1 MLLEEGICKHLFDY
15 RLISHIPDPC
25 QYAYICILCHV
36 HALCILFLFHTELK
50 YFRLDAQTGG
60 VAEMDGSMKTEQAG
74 NTLPRPLDD
83 ITVLD
88 MTVALAGP
96 FATLLLAGLG
106 AHVIKVENPAN
117 GDTCRENAPYLGAE
131 GASLVRRGP
140 DDISVSA
147 INRLRNKLG
156 ITLNLKHP
164 EGRSVFADLLKRCD
178 VLVENYS
185 RGTLDRLGVGY
196 GWMKTVNPR
205 LVYCSIT
212 GFGSEDDSSPAKAMD
227 TIIQA
232 QSGMMYTSGEPEDPP
247 IRVGIPMADLCA
259 PMFGVIGVMAAIHQA
274 QRTGA
279 GQHIDVSMLGA
290 LTMMVSVEPF
300 DLLERCGIP
309 QRTGQTLP
317 RLAPFGVYPT
327 KDGFI
332 ALCAPTE
339 AMARA
344 FFEAAGH
351 PELADDERFST
362 RNARVKNFQE
372 LNAFIERFT
381 SSLTSAEAVTRLERA
396 GAPAAE
402 VRDPY
407 AATRDPR
414 VVRRGE
420 TQPLLHP
427 KYGAVADVYGMGMPF
442 TFSGSRIGFDQP
454 PPALGEHN
462 DRVYGHML
470 GYSPERI
477 LELKALKVI

>member
-1 MLLEEGICKHLFDY
+1 MTEAQAALPKPLE
-15 RLISHIPDPC
+15 
-25 QYAYICILCHV
+25 
-36 HALCILFLFHTELK
+36 
-50 YFRLDAQTGG
+50 
-60 VAEMDGSMKTEQAG
+60 
-74 NTLPRPLDD
+74 D

-106 AHVIKVENPAN
+106 ARVIKVENPAA

-131 GASLVRRGP
+131 GVSLARRSA
-140 DDISVSA
+140 DDMAVSA

-164 EGRSVFADLLKRCD
+164 EARAVFADLVQRCD

-196 GWMKTVNPR
+196 DWMQKVNPR

-212 GFGSEDDSSPAKAMD
+212 GFGSEDVSSPAKAMD

-232 QSGMMYTSGEPEDPP
+232 QSGVMYTSGEPHDPP
-247 IRVGIPMADLCA
+247 IRIGIPLADLCA
-259 PMFGVIGVMAAIHQA
+259 PMFGVIGVLAAVHQA
-274 QRTGA
+274 RRTGA
-279 GQHIDVSMLGA
+279 GQHVDVSMLGA

-327 KDGFI
+327 RDGFI

-339 AMARA
+339 AMARG
-344 FFEAAGH
+344 FFAAAGR
-351 PELADDERFST
+351 PELADDERFAT
-362 RNARVKNFQE
+362 RDARVQNFQE

-381 SSLTSAEAVTRLERA
+381 RSLTSSEALARLERA
-396 GAPAAE
+396 GVPAAE
-402 VRDPY
+402 VREPS

-414 VVRRGE
+414 VLERGE
-420 TQPLLHP
+420 TVPLLHP
-427 KYGAVADVYGMGMPF
+427 KFGAVEEVYGMGMPF
-442 TFSGSRIGFDQP
+442 KFSGSAIGFDQP
-454 PPALGEHN
+454 PPVLGEHN
-462 DRVYGHML
+462 DVVYGQIL

-477 LELKALKVI
+477 AELKRQKVI

>member
-1 MLLEEGICKHLFDY
+1 MQQRNEIKGRHMVAAPNTKNAEAALPKPLE
-15 RLISHIPDPC
+15 
-25 QYAYICILCHV
+25 
-36 HALCILFLFHTELK
+36 
-50 YFRLDAQTGG
+50 
-60 VAEMDGSMKTEQAG
+60 
-74 NTLPRPLDD
+74 D

-106 AHVIKVENPAN
+106 ARVLKVENPAG
-117 GDTCRENAPYLGAE
+117 GDNCRENAPYLGAE
-131 GASLVRRGP
+131 GASLMRRSD

-147 INRLRNKLG
+147 INRLRNKLA

-164 EGRSVFADLLKRCD
+164 EARAVFADLVRKCD

-185 RGTLDRLGVGY
+185 RGTLDRLGFGY
-196 GWMKTVNPR
+196 GWLHEVNPR
-205 LVYCSIT
+205 LVYCSFT
-212 GFGSEDDSSPAKAMD
+212 GFGSDDDSSPAKAMD

-259 PMFGVIGVMAAIHQA
+259 PMFGVIGVLAAIHQA
-274 QRTGA
+274 QRTGL

-290 LTMMVSVEPF
+290 LTMMVAVEPF

-327 KDGFI
+327 RDGYI

-351 PELADDERFST
+351 PELALDDKFST
-362 RNARVKNFQE
+362 RDARVKNFQE
-372 LNAFIERFT
+372 LNSFIEQFT
-381 SSLTSAEAVTRLERA
+381 RSLTSAEAVARLERA

-402 VRDPY
+402 VRTPY

-420 TQPLLHP
+420 TVPLLHP
-427 KYGAVADVYGMGMPF
+427 KHGAVEDVYGMGMPF
-442 TFSGSRIGFDQP
+442 TFSGSHVGFDQP

-462 DRVYGHML
+462 DCVYGRIL

-477 LELKALKVI
+477 TELKSRKVI

>member
-1 MLLEEGICKHLFDY
+1 MLEIMKTNEEG
-15 RLISHIPDPC
+15 
-25 QYAYICILCHV
+25 A
-36 HALCILFLFHTELK
+36 
-50 YFRLDAQTGG
+50 
-60 VAEMDGSMKTEQAG
+60 
-74 NTLPRPLDD
+74 TLPKPLDD

-88 MTVALAGP
+88 MTAALAGP

-106 AHVIKVENPAN
+106 ARVIKVENPAN
-117 GDTCRENAPYLGAE
+117 GDTCRENAPYLGAD
-131 GASLVRRGP
+131 GASLVRRSE

-164 EGRSVFADLLKRCD
+164 EARAVFADLVRKCD

-196 GWMKTVNPR
+196 SWLHEVNPR

-232 QSGMMYTSGEPEDPP
+232 QSGMMHTSGEPQDPP

-274 QRTGA
+274 QRTGV

-339 AMARA
+339 AMSRA

-351 PELADDERFST
+351 PEMADNEKFAT
-362 RNARVKNFQE
+362 RNARVKNFHE
-372 LNAFIERFT
+372 LNAFIEQFT
-381 SSLTSAEAVTRLERA
+381 RSLTSAEAVARLERA

-402 VRDPY
+402 VREPY

-414 VVRRGE
+414 VVQRGE
-420 TQPLLHP
+420 TMPLLHP
-427 KYGAVADVYGMGMPF
+427 KYGSVEDVYGMGMPF
-442 TFSGSRIGFDQP
+442 TFSGSCIGFDQP
-454 PPALGEHN
+454 PPAMGEHN
-462 DRVYGHML
+462 DTVYAQVL
-470 GYSPERI
+470 GYSPEKI
-477 LELKALKVI
+477 SELKALKVI

>member
-1 MLLEEGICKHLFDY
+1 MAAKEAAGLPKPLE
-15 RLISHIPDPC
+15 
-25 QYAYICILCHV
+25 
-36 HALCILFLFHTELK
+36 
-50 YFRLDAQTGG
+50 
-60 VAEMDGSMKTEQAG
+60 
-74 NTLPRPLDD
+74 D

-88 MTVALAGP
+88 MTLALAGP
-96 FATLLLAGLG
+96 FATFLLAGLG
-106 AHVIKVENPAN
+106 ARVIKVENPTA
-117 GDTCRENAPYLGAE
+117 GDQCRENAPYLGAD
-131 GASLVRRGP
+131 GASLVRRGAE
-140 DDISVSA
+140 DISVSA

-164 EGRSVFADLLKRCD
+164 EARAVFADLVKKCD

-196 GWMKTVNPR
+196 GWLHEVNPR

-212 GFGSEDDSSPAKAMD
+212 GFGSEDDSSPARAMD

-232 QSGMMYTSGEPEDPP
+232 QSGMMYTSGEPQDPP

-259 PMFGVIGVMAAIHQA
+259 PMFGVIGIMAAIHQA
-274 QRTGA
+274 QRTGL

-332 ALCAPTE
+332 AICAPTE
-339 AMARA
+339 AMSRA
-344 FFEAAGH
+344 FFEATGH
-351 PELADDERFST
+351 PELADDERFAT

-372 LNAFIERFT
+372 LNGFIEQFT
-381 SSLTSAEAVTRLERA
+381 RSLTSSEAVARLEHA

-407 AATRDPR
+407 SATRDPR
-414 VVRRGE
+414 VVQRGE
-420 TQPLLHP
+420 TVPLLHP
-427 KYGAVADVYGMGMPF
+427 KYGAVEDVYGMGMPF
-442 TFSGSRIGFDQP
+442 TFSGSNVGFDQP

-462 DRVYGHML
+462 DMVYSRVL
-470 GYSPERI
+470 GYSSERI
-477 LELKALKVI
+477 AELRAQKVI

>member
-1 MLLEEGICKHLFDY
+1 MVGKTNTKEAG
-15 RLISHIPDPC
+15 
-25 QYAYICILCHV
+25 A
-36 HALCILFLFHTELK
+36 ALPK
-50 YFRLDAQTGG
+50 
-60 VAEMDGSMKTEQAG
+60 
-74 NTLPRPLDD
+74 PLGD

-96 FATLLLAGLG
+96 FATFLLAGLG
-106 AHVIKVENPAN
+106 ARVIKVENPAN
-117 GDTCRENAPYLGAE
+117 GDTCRENAPYLGEE
-131 GASLVRRGP
+131 GASLVRRKAE
-140 DDISVSA
+140 DVSVSA

-164 EGRSVFADLLKRCD
+164 DSRTVFADLVKKCD

-196 GWMKTVNPR
+196 SWLQEMNPR
-205 LVYCSIT
+205 LIYCSIT
-212 GFGSEDDSSPAKAMD
+212 GYGSEDNLSPAKAMD

-232 QSGMMYTSGEPEDPP
+232 QSGMMYTSGEPQDPP
-247 IRVGIPMADLCA
+247 VRIGIPMADLCA

-274 QRTGA
+274 QRTGV

-300 DLLERCGIP
+300 DLLERCGMP

-317 RLAPFGVYPT
+317 RLAPFGIYPT
-327 KDGFI
+327 RDGFI

-339 AMARA
+339 AMARD
-344 FFEAAGH
+344 FFVAAGH
-351 PELADDERFST
+351 PEMSDDERFAT
-362 RNARVKNFQE
+362 RDARVKNFQE
-372 LNAFIERFT
+372 LNAFIEHFTRAMT
-381 SSLTSAEAVTRLERA
+381 SSQALARLERA
-396 GAPAAE
+396 GVPAAE

-414 VVRRGE
+414 VVQRGE
-420 TQPLLHP
+420 TVSLRHP
-427 KYGAVADVYGMGMPF
+427 KYGAVEDVYGMGMPI
-442 TFSGSRIGFDQP
+442 TFSGSSVGFDQP

-462 DRVYGHML
+462 DAVYGQIL

-477 LELKALKVI
+477 MELRTQKVI

>member
-1 MLLEEGICKHLFDY
+1 MAETTKTNEAGAT
-15 RLISHIPDPC
+15 IP
-25 QYAYICILCHV
+25 
-36 HALCILFLFHTELK
+36 K
-50 YFRLDAQTGG
+50 
-60 VAEMDGSMKTEQAG
+60 
-74 NTLPRPLDD
+74 PLDD

-106 AHVIKVENPAN
+106 AHVIKVENPAG

-131 GASLVRRGP
+131 GASLVRRSP
-140 DDISVSA
+140 DDVSVSA

-164 EGRSVFADLLKRCD
+164 EARAVFTDLVKKCD

-196 GWMKTVNPR
+196 GWLHEVNPR

-212 GFGSEDDSSPAKAMD
+212 GFGSGDDSSPAKAMD

-232 QSGMMYTSGEPEDPP
+232 QSGMMYTSGEPQDPP

-274 QRTGA
+274 QRTGV

-317 RLAPFGVYPT
+317 RLAPFGIYPT

-332 ALCAPTE
+332 AICAPTE

-344 FFEAAGH
+344 FFQAAGH
-351 PELADDERFST
+351 PELADDERFAT

-372 LNAFIERFT
+372 LNGFIERFT
-381 SSLTSAEAVTRLERA
+381 RSLTSSEAVARLEHA

-402 VRDPY
+402 VRAPY
-407 AATRDPR
+407 SATRDPR
-414 VVRRGE
+414 VVQRGE
-420 TQPLLHP
+420 TVPLLHP
-427 KYGAVADVYGMGMPF
+427 KYGAVEDVYGMGMPF
-442 TFSGSRIGFDQP
+442 TFSGSNVGFDQP

-462 DRVYGHML
+462 DMVYGRVL
-470 GYSPERI
+470 GYSSERI
-477 LELKALKVI
+477 AELRAQKVI

>member
-1 MLLEEGICKHLFDY
+1 MIGRKEDAG
-15 RLISHIPDPC
+15 
-25 QYAYICILCHV
+25 A
-36 HALCILFLFHTELK
+36 ALPK
-50 YFRLDAQTGG
+50 
-60 VAEMDGSMKTEQAG
+60 
-74 NTLPRPLDD
+74 PLDD

-106 AHVIKVENPAN
+106 AHVIKLENPSS
-117 GDTCRENAPYLGAE
+117 GDTCRENAPYIGAK
-131 GASLVRRGP
+131 GASLARR
-140 DDISVSA
+140 DAEDISVSA

-156 ITLNLKHP
+156 ISLNLKHP
-164 EGRSVFADLLKRCD
+164 EARAVFADLVRKCD

-196 GWMKTVNPR
+196 SWLHAVNPR

-232 QSGMMYTSGEPEDPP
+232 QSGMMYTSGEPEDGPVR
-247 IRVGIPMADLCA
+247 IGIPMADLCA

-274 QRTGA
+274 ERTGI

-327 KDGFI
+327 KDGYI

-339 AMARA
+339 AMSRA
-344 FFEAAGH
+344 FFAAAGH
-351 PELADDERFST
+351 PEMADDEKFAT

-381 SSLTSAEAVTRLERA
+381 RSLTSSEAVARLEQA

-402 VRDPY
+402 VRAPF

-414 VVRRGE
+414 VAQRGE
-420 TQPLLHP
+420 VVPLVHP
-427 KYGAVADVYGMGMPF
+427 KYGAVEDVYGMGMPF

-454 PPALGEHN
+454 PPELGEHN
-462 DRVYGHML
+462 DTVYGRFL
-470 GYSPERI
+470 GYSPEKI
-477 LELKALKVI
+477 AALRSKKVI

>member
-1 MLLEEGICKHLFDY
+1 MLETTKTNEEGAK
-15 RLISHIPDPC
+15 
-25 QYAYICILCHV
+25 
-36 HALCILFLFHTELK
+36 
-50 YFRLDAQTGG
+50 
-60 VAEMDGSMKTEQAG
+60 
-74 NTLPRPLDD
+74 LPKPLDD
-83 ITVLD
+83 ISVLD

-106 AHVIKVENPAN
+106 ARVIKVENPAN
-117 GDTCRENAPYLGAE
+117 GDTCRENAPYLGAD
-131 GASLVRRGP
+131 GASLVRRSE

-164 EGRSVFADLLKRCD
+164 EARAVFADLVRKCD

-196 GWMKTVNPR
+196 SWLHEVNPR

-212 GFGSEDDSSPAKAMD
+212 GFGSEDDSSPSKAMD

-232 QSGMMYTSGEPEDPP
+232 QSGMMYTSGEPQDPP

-274 QRTGA
+274 QRTGV
-279 GQHIDVSMLGA
+279 GQHIDVSMLGV

-317 RLAPFGVYPT
+317 RLAPFGIYPT

-339 AMARA
+339 AMSRA

-351 PELADDERFST
+351 PEMADDEKFST

-372 LNAFIERFT
+372 LNTFIEQFT
-381 SSLTSAEAVTRLERA
+381 RSLTSAEAVARLERA

-402 VRDPY
+402 AREPY

-414 VVRRGE
+414 VVQRGE
-420 TQPLLHP
+420 TVPLLHP
-427 KYGAVADVYGMGMPF
+427 EHGAVVDVYGIGMPF
-442 TFSGSRIGFDQP
+442 TLSNSSIGFDQP

-462 DRVYGHML
+462 DRVYGQVL

-477 LELKALKVI
+477 AELKSQKVI

>member
-1 MLLEEGICKHLFDY
+1 MAESTKTNEAGTT
-15 RLISHIPDPC
+15 IP
-25 QYAYICILCHV
+25 
-36 HALCILFLFHTELK
+36 K
-50 YFRLDAQTGG
+50 
-60 VAEMDGSMKTEQAG
+60 
-74 NTLPRPLDD
+74 PLDD

-106 AHVIKVENPAN
+106 AHVIKVENPAS

-131 GASLVRRGP
+131 GASLVRRSP
-140 DDISVSA
+140 DDVSVSA

-164 EGRSVFADLLKRCD
+164 EARAVFADLVKKCD

-196 GWMKTVNPR
+196 GWLHEMNPR

-232 QSGMMYTSGEPEDPP
+232 QSGMMYTSGEPQDPP

-274 QRTGA
+274 QRTGV

-317 RLAPFGVYPT
+317 RLAPFGIYPT

-332 ALCAPTE
+332 AICAPTE

-344 FFEAAGH
+344 FFEAAGY
-351 PELADDERFST
+351 PELADDERFAT

-372 LNAFIERFT
+372 LNGFIEQFT
-381 SSLTSAEAVTRLERA
+381 RSLTSSEAVARLEHA

-402 VRDPY
+402 VRTPY
-407 AATRDPR
+407 SATRDPR
-414 VVRRGE
+414 VVQRGE
-420 TQPLLHP
+420 TVPLLHP
-427 KYGAVADVYGMGMPF
+427 KYGAVEDVYGMGMPF
-442 TFSGSRIGFDQP
+442 TFSGSNVGFDLP

-462 DRVYGHML
+462 DTVYGRVL
-470 GYSPERI
+470 GYSSERI
-477 LELKALKVI
+477 AELRAQKVI

>member
-1 MLLEEGICKHLFDY
+1 MAESTKTNEAGAA
-15 RLISHIPDPC
+15 IP
-25 QYAYICILCHV
+25 
-36 HALCILFLFHTELK
+36 K
-50 YFRLDAQTGG
+50 
-60 VAEMDGSMKTEQAG
+60 
-74 NTLPRPLDD
+74 PLDD

-106 AHVIKVENPAN
+106 AHVIKVENPAS

-131 GASLVRRGP
+131 GASLVRRSP
-140 DDISVSA
+140 DDVSVSA

-164 EGRSVFADLLKRCD
+164 EARAVFTDLVKKCD

-196 GWMKTVNPR
+196 SWLHEVNPR

-232 QSGMMYTSGEPEDPP
+232 QSGMMYTSGEPQDPP

-274 QRTGA
+274 QRTGV

-332 ALCAPTE
+332 AICAPTE

-351 PELADDERFST
+351 PELADDEKFAT
-362 RNARVKNFQE
+362 RDARVKNFQE
-372 LNAFIERFT
+372 LNGFIERFT
-381 SSLTSAEAVTRLERA
+381 RSLTSSEAVARLEHA

-402 VRDPY
+402 VRTPY

-414 VVRRGE
+414 VVQRGE
-420 TQPLLHP
+420 TVPLLHP
-427 KYGAVADVYGMGMPF
+427 KYGTVEDVYGMGMPF
-442 TFSGSRIGFDQP
+442 TFSGSNVGFDQP

-462 DRVYGHML
+462 DMVYGRVL
-470 GYSPERI
+470 GYSSERI
-477 LELKALKVI
+477 AGLRAQKVI

>member
-1 MLLEEGICKHLFDY
+1 MTKTNAAG
-15 RLISHIPDPC
+15 
-25 QYAYICILCHV
+25 A
-36 HALCILFLFHTELK
+36 ALPK
-50 YFRLDAQTGG
+50 
-60 VAEMDGSMKTEQAG
+60 
-74 NTLPRPLDD
+74 PLDD

-88 MTVALAGP
+88 MTIALAGP

-106 AHVIKVENPAN
+106 ARVIKVENPAG
-117 GDTCRENAPYLGAE
+117 GDTCRENAPYLGAG
-131 GASLVRRGP
+131 GAGLVRRNA

-164 EGRSVFADLLKRCD
+164 EARAVFADLVKKCD
-178 VLVENYS
+178 VLVENFS
-185 RGTLDRLGVGY
+185 RGTLERLGVGY
-196 GWMKTVNPR
+196 GWLQEVNPR

-212 GFGSEDDSSPAKAMD
+212 GFGSEDNSSPARAMD

-232 QSGMMYTSGEPEDPP
+232 QSGVMYTSGGPQDPP

-317 RLAPFGVYPT
+317 RLAPFGIYPT
-327 KDGFI
+327 KDSFI
-332 ALCAPTE
+332 AICAPTE
-339 AMARA
+339 VMAHG
-344 FFEAAGH
+344 FFAATDH
-351 PELADDERFST
+351 PELSDDEKFAT
-362 RNARVKNFQE
+362 RNARVKNCRE
-372 LNAFIERFT
+372 LDAFIERFT
-381 SSLTSAEAVTRLERA
+381 RSLTSSEALARLERA
-396 GAPAAE
+396 GVPAAE
-402 VRDPY
+402 VRDAY
-407 AATRDPR
+407 AATHDPR
-414 VVRRGE
+414 VVQRGE
-420 TQPLLHP
+420 TVPLMHP
-427 KYGAVADVYGMGMPF
+427 KYGAVEDVYGMGIPI
-442 TFSGSRIGFDQP
+442 TFSGSNVGFNQP

-462 DRVYGHML
+462 DMVYGQIL

-477 LELKALKVI
+477 AELRTQKVI